1 MSESQTTN
9 TNINTNTINV
19 HIVGNKS
26 GFNSKNAIDRFKK
39 AVKSSADYNLV
50 ELTNQYLKS
59 GFVVEQVD
67 KSDNEIKFMID
78 KANNDFKQE
87 KPTPQ
92 LSESEQRRQM
102 LKAKINL
109 MRQDRTNSVCHKAKA
124 NSAVP
129 DDVLTEY
136 IKLKKI
142 SQISKMPIPEPNEIF
157 AHPEEYKPVIS
168 MLLQNNMMKQLKST
182 HPYVRYFKLI
192 AEKLGVTEPLPM
204 ATQDFLSAGNNL
216 QDNMSAL
223 DKLMQ
228 QSEPVINIKGNE
240 LCIEEDTDSEEDNN
254 EV

>member
-1 MSESQTTN
+1 MKLEDYKHYYLTPEYNVDLFVNDYSTKCCHMSDW
-9 TNINTNTINV
+9 IDRNV
-19 HIVGNKS
+19 KNYRANKS
-26 GFNSKNAIDRFKK
+26 
-39 AVKSSADYNLV
+39 LM
-50 ELTNQYLKS
+50 L
-59 GFVVEQVD
+59 
-67 KSDNEIKFMID
+67 
-78 KANNDFKQE
+78 NNDVKQE